1 MNRYQPAN
9 VSKPQLELNPRLRIA
24 VNNMVNDYTTKTHQP
39 PCEVHDLSIDEITYL
54 QAYLEQVKI
63 QQMSKII
70 SQPNIKKCIITVN
83 DLYPDEITYLQ
94 TYLEQIKVKEIGKMA
109 VQPNTKRCIT
119 IGDGKPITECRI
131 PQAVNR
137 MTDIYNPNSD
147 TNPMPGHR
155 GGMAT
160 RSGRKTTNEESVEHF
175 KPCLD
180 SNAYYNPYEVG
191 ARQNEFGSLYKP
203 TYTGPYNV
211 KPDLLADIGLDNRM
225 YWEKFPG
232 DVRNVNVESL
242 LYQGEMTH
250 IPGQRELTETEI
262 NRFELLPFDPQDTR
276 HIIWKDNMPRGG
288 YPTRVDRLETL

>member
-1 MNRYQPAN
+1 MNRYHPAN
-9 VSKPQLELNPRLRIA
+9 VSKPQLPLNPKLQGA
-24 VNNMVNDYTTKTHQP
+24 VNHMVNDYTTKTQQP
-39 PCEVHDLSIDEITYL
+39 PCTVYNLSPDEITYL

-63 QQMSKII
+63 QQ
-70 SQPNIKKCIITVN
+70 
-83 DLYPDEITYLQ
+83 
-94 TYLEQIKVKEIGKMA
+94 IGKMA
-109 VQPNTKRCIT
+109 VQPNTKKCIT
-119 IGDGKPITECRI
+119 IGDGKPITECKI
-131 PQAVNR
+131 PLGGSPRVPSGYPSTPNR

-147 TNPMPGHR
+147 TNPMPDHR

-160 RSGRKTTNEESVEHF
+160 RSGRKTTNEESVESF

-288 YPTRVDRLETL
+288 YPTRVDRLETI

>member
-1 MNRYQPAN
+1 MNRYNQAN
-9 VSKPQLELNPRLRIA
+9 IEKPKLPLNDKLQGSL
-24 VNNMVNDYTTKTHQP
+24 NNMVGDYATRTGKTT
-39 PCEVHDLSIDEITYL
+39 PCSVYNLSADEITYL
-54 QAYLEQVKI
+54 QAFLEQVKVKKI
-63 QQMSKII
+63 NQQ
-70 SQPNIKKCIITVN
+70 
-83 DLYPDEITYLQ
+83 
-94 TYLEQIKVKEIGKMA
+94 A
-109 VQPNTKRCIT
+109 VQPNTKKCT
-119 IGDGKPITECRI
+119 SIGDGKPITECRVSSNI
-131 PQAVNR
+131 PNTRNTASTHSVHGAHGTHGTHGASNR
-137 MTDIYNPNSD
+137 MTEIYNPNFEEN
-147 TNPMPGHR
+147 TVYGNR

-160 RSGRKTTNEESVEHF
+160 RSGRKGASGDAPSESF

-211 KPDLLADIGLDNRM
+211 KPDLLADIGMDNRM

-250 IPGQRELTETEI
+250 IPGQKEVTETEM
-262 NRFELLPFDPQDTR
+262 NRFELLPFDPQDTK
-276 HIIWKDNMPRGG
+276 HILWKDNMPRGG

>member
-1 MNRYQPAN
+1 MYRQNQAS
-9 VSKPQLELNPRLRIA
+9 VEKPQLQLNPKLQRVTDNL
-24 VNNMVNDYTTKTHQP
+24 VHDYTLKSRQP
-39 PCEVHDLSIDEITYL
+39 GPYSVHDLNPDEITYL

-63 QQMSKII
+63 QQINK
-70 SQPNIKKCIITVN
+70 QAVPTNVKKCSS
-83 DLYPDEITYLQ
+83 
-94 TYLEQIKVKEIGKMA
+94 
-109 VQPNTKRCIT
+109 
-119 IGDGKPITECRI
+119 IGDGKPITQCRV
-131 PQAVNR
+131 PTGNR
-137 MTDIYNPNSD
+137 MTDLYNPHSEE
-147 TNPMPGHR
+147 NPIPGNR

-160 RSGRKTTNEESVEHF
+160 RSRKSINSDKEQF
-175 KPCLD
+175 KPNMD

-250 IPGQRELTETEI
+250 IPGQREVTEKEI

-276 HIIWKDNMPRGG
+276 HIVWKDNMPRGG